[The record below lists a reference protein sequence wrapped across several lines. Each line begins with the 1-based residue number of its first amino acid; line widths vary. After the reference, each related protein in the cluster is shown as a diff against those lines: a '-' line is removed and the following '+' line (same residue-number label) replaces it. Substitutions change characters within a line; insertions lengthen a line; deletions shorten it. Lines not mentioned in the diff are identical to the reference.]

1 MIDQPAMAAS
11 ITVSLVSHGHGAMVQ
26 TIVAQLLRL
35 PDVAKIFLTLNIPE
49 QLTIHEDLRVIII
62 HNQAPKGFGANHN
75 AAFLQ
80 CATSHF
86 CVINPDV
93 TLQSDVFPQLLAC
106 LHQTDAALVAPLV
119 CSPSGALED
128 SMRTFPTLGG
138 LIRKALGHGDGTYA
152 PAQCSVTFS
161 PDWVAGMFML
171 FDSQAFAALRGFDEG
186 FFLYYED
193 VDICARVWA
202 AGNKVVACT
211 DVRVIHDAQRA
222 SRRKLQYMFWHA
234 KSLLRYLLK
243 HVGRIR

>member
-1 MIDQPAMAAS
+1 MMDQPAMAAS

-26 TIVAQLLRL
+26 TIVAQLRRL
-35 PDVAKIFLTLNIPE
+35 PDVAKIVLTLNIPE
-49 QLTIHEDLRVIII
+49 QLAMREDVRVVII

-80 CATSHF
+80 CETSHF

-93 TLQSDVFPQLLAC
+93 TLQGDVFPQLLAC
-106 LHQTDAALVAPLV
+106 MQQTAAALVAPLV

-138 LIRKALGHGDGTYA
+138 LIRKALGHGDGAYA
-152 PAQCSVTFS
+152 PAQRSATFS

-171 FDSQAFAALRGFDEG
+171 FDSKTFATLRGFDEG

-193 VDICARVWA
+193 VDICARVWV
-202 AGNKVVACT
+202 AGKKVVACT
-211 DVRVIHDAQRA
+211 DARVTHDAQRA

-234 KSLLRYLLK
+234 KSMVRYLVK
-243 HVGRIR
+243 HVGNIR